1 MTMLEQIKIFYL
13 NNDNDEFL
21 RYEILADRSGR
32 AVLVLVLMSLQ
43 QQIGQLSYAVWTK
56 IDELAVAAEAET
68 PEAALQ
74 LAVTASIRHR
84 ADWKK

>member
-1 MTMLEQIKIFYL
+1 MTMLEQIKVFYL

-21 RYEILADRSGR
+21 RYEILADRSGH

-43 QQIGQLSYAVWTK
+43 HQIGQLSYAVWTK
-56 IDELAVAAEAET
+56 IDELTVAAEAGT

-74 LAVTASIRHR
+74 LAVAACVRHR
-84 ADWKK
+84 ADWKN